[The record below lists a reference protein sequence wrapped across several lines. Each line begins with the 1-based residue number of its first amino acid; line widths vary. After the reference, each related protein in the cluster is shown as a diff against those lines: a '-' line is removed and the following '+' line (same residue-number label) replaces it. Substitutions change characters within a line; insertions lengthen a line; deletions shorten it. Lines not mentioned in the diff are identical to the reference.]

1 MPEPSS
7 RPVKA
12 SVGGFKGSHMKRT
25 YQLVK
30 LRVETAQDLK
40 RLMAQ
45 TGQGSL
51 DGLVAA
57 MIRLMDAHR
66 LGLKEAG
73 WYVQSN
79 RGAG

>member
-1 MPEPSS
+1 
-7 RPVKA
+7 
-12 SVGGFKGSHMKRT
+12 MKRA

-51 DGLVAA
+51 DDLVAA

-66 LGLKEAG
+66 LGLKDAG
-73 WYVQSN
+73 WYVHSN

>member
-1 MPEPSS
+1 
-7 RPVKA
+7 V
-12 SVGGFKGSHMKRT
+12 
-25 YQLVK
+25 
-30 LRVETAQDLK
+30 QDLR

-51 DGLVAA
+51 DELVAA

-73 WYVQSN
+73 WYVFSK
-79 RGAG
+79 RGSG

>member
-1 MPEPSS
+1 
-7 RPVKA
+7 
-12 SVGGFKGSHMKRT
+12 MKRT

-40 RLMAQ
+40 RLLAQ

-51 DGLVAA
+51 DKLVAV

-66 LGLKEAG
+66 LGLKDAG
-73 WYVQSN
+73 WYVHSN
-79 RGAG
+79 SGAG

>member
-1 MPEPSS
+1 
-7 RPVKA
+7 
-12 SVGGFKGSHMKRT
+12 MKRT

-30 LRVETAQDLK
+30 LRVETAQGLK

-51 DGLVAA
+51 DELVAA

-79 RGAG
+79 RGLE